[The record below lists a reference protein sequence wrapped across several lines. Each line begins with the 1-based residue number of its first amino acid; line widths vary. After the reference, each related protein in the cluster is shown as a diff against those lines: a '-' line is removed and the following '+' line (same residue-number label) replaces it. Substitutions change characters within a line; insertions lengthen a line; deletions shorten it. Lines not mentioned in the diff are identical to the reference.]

1 MKKLIIL
8 FLFISSATFAQ
19 TSFKG
24 FFRPIDKSLFK
35 TVQTIDG
42 GVKVDRATSLWLVR
56 PVVTLT
62 ATRFNLGNPVTVA
75 PLSSLGTG
83 VSYTHFISVNGEPYA
98 NYGAN
103 LLVLFTQ
110 DLIDGGVEPAKLSL
124 AGTISFL
131 QYVSV
136 GAGYSFA
143 DRKVFLLTGIVYNFN

>member
-1 MKKLIIL
+1 
-8 FLFISSATFAQ
+8 
-19 TSFKG
+19 
-24 FFRPIDKSLFK
+24 
-35 TVQTIDG
+35 
-42 GVKVDRATSLWLVR
+42 LWLVR

-62 ATRFNLGNPVTVA
+62 ATRFDLGKIVTVS

-83 VSYTHFISVNGEPYA
+83 VSYSHFISVNGEPY
-98 NYGAN
+98 NNFGAN

-110 DLIDGGVEPAKLSL
+110 DLMDGGVEPAKLSL

-143 DRKVFLLTGIVYNFN
+143 ENKVFLLSGIVYNFSK